1 MQFDSIIG
9 AMAETMLVFSAHAAD
24 FVWRA
29 GGAIALHSTRGW
41 RVRIL
46 CLSYGERGESPGA
59 WKQPGMTVERV
70 KEIRRGESERA
81 AELLGAEVRFLDA
94 GDYPLRGS
102 DALVES
108 LVHEYRNCR
117 PAIVLTHSYSDP
129 YNPDHPMANR
139 LSLDA
144 RVIAQAEGYP
154 LQGPALGA
162 PPVFM
167 FEPHQPEQCGFKPEV
182 LLDVTE
188 VWERKR
194 AAMGSMGAQQ
204 HLVEYYSDL
213 SRRRGTQA
221 VRNSGRS
228 GILHAEAYQRVFP
241 QVAADLA

>member
-1 MQFDSIIG
+1 
-9 AMAETMLVFSAHAAD
+9 MADTLLVFSAHAAD

-29 GGAIALHSTRGW
+29 GGAIALYASRGW
-41 RVRIL
+41 RARIL
-46 CLSYGERGESPGA
+46 CLSFGERGESPGA
-59 WKQPGMTVERV
+59 WKQPGMTIERV
-70 KEIRRGESERA
+70 KEIRRAESERA
-81 AELLGAEVRFLDA
+81 AGLLGAEVCFMDA

-102 DALVES
+102 DALIEA
-108 LVHEYRNCR
+108 LVQEYRTCR
-117 PAIVLTHSYSDP
+117 PAIVLTHSHNDP
-129 YNPDHPMANR
+129 YNPDHPMASR

-144 RVIAQAEGYP
+144 RVFAQAEGYP
-154 LQGPALGA
+154 LPGPALGA

-167 FEPHQPEQCGFKPEV
+167 FEPHQPEQCGFTPEV

-221 VRNSGRS
+221 VRNSGRK
-228 GILHAEAYQRVFP
+228 GIVHAEAYQRVFP
-241 QVAADLA
+241 HVTADLT